1 MLLLDD
7 ALLLYHNRNSH
18 SLPDYLKHHLKHIHN
33 LQYQDGSDIKTICDY
48 LNCELIKYAKTNS
61 KIYRTHNGPIDKSH
75 LVDKNSWYVDGVQAH
90 TATTSGSITGNK
102 FHYTRWATH
111 YNQIEGD
118 LHYKAILK
126 EFKLD
131 RPISILYL
139 MLDLTEDRHSDTLTK
154 VYHTNNILI
163 SHGQGQSAT
172 IHEVIR
178 NRTYY
183 NDYFGFYE
191 TIFKYCTDN
200 SIDVIL
206 TPGQTIA
213 ALAWNARRLRHT
225 APICNLLSNTG
236 DKVHPSDLDSLTKNG
251 VISNWCDHMRCW
263 DGGITFMTC
272 IHHTRH
278 LIDGL
283 AWAISD
289 AHNRL
294 ISTDFYSLS
303 SPFVNYWNGDYGRID
318 AEFQKCKCGRS
329 YREFEITRTRSV
341 VMADVH
347 NHEVREQIMKTSVDV
362 SGIKRAERAGSFLRI
377 FTNRSYSGEERKQIR
392 STLPALEINFITE
405 EPNG

>member
-7 ALLLYHNRNSH
+7 ALLLYRNRNHH
-18 SLPDYLKHHLKHIHN
+18 SLSEYLKHHLKHVHN
-33 LQYQDGSDIKTICDY
+33 LQYQNSIDIRTICEH
-48 LNCELIKYAKTNS
+48 LNQQLLEYANTYSPVYKTH
-61 KIYRTHNGPIDKSH
+61 KGIIDKSR
-75 LVDKNSWYVDGVQAH
+75 LMNKSDWYVKNIPAH
-90 TATTSGSITGNK
+90 AATTGGSTTGDR

-111 YNQIEGD
+111 YNEIEGD

-126 EFKLD
+126 EFKLEK
-131 RPISILYL
+131 PINILYL
-139 MLDLTEDRHSDTLTK
+139 MLDLTEDRNSDTLTK
-154 VYHTNNILI
+154 VYHTSNILI
-163 SHGQGQSAT
+163 SHGQGPSAT

-191 TIFKYCTDN
+191 AIFKYCTDN

-206 TPGQTIA
+206 APGQVIS
-213 ALAWNARRLRHT
+213 ALAWNSRRLHHT

-236 DKVHPSDLDSLTKNG
+236 NKVHRSDLDSLVQNG

-272 IHHTRH
+272 IHHTYH

-283 AWAISD
+283 AWVTSD
-289 AHNRL
+289 NNKL
-294 ISTDFYSLS
+294 ISTDYYSLS
-303 SPFVNYWNGDYGRID
+303 SPFINYWNGDHGKI
-318 AEFQKCKCGRS
+318 ANSFQKCKCGRS

-347 NHEVREQIMKTSVDV
+347 SHEVRNQILKTSVDA
-362 SGIKRAERAGSFLRI
+362 SGIKRAEHVGSFLRI
-377 FTNRSYSGEERKQIR
+377 FTTRPYSGEERKQIR
-392 STLPALEINFITE
+392 SILPALEINFITE